1 MIKVTQSKPNTF
13 TLNCNVS
20 KHVVNIVVG
29 DVIAFE
35 VFPEWLEDTVRFNT
49 LIVSHDLLE
58 INFQP
63 EDDVSVI
70 KSTFIT
76 LIASLTEVEE
86 SPNYYLV
93 QRGEFRPQFDETI
106 LKSLDKD
113 YMGSAEFE
121 FGALP
126 RALGRFLSAEDELC
140 WVILK
145 VKKGSQWGKLYA
157 IVRRSQIN
165 KLHKELWDFGKGFTD
180 TKEYVELKHR
190 RSFLF
195 GIDKGLEF
203 IVAVDSKLLRK
214 LVQLAPNSFE
224 VLVENKWI
232 PEGSELNEY
241 WNTLD

>member
-13 TLNCNVS
+13 TLTCNVS

-35 VFPEWLEDTVRFNT
+35 AFPEWLEDTVRFNT

-63 EDDVSVI
+63 DDDVSVI
-70 KSTFIT
+70 KSTFTT

-93 QRGEFRPQFDETI
+93 QRGKFYLQFKETM
-106 LKSLDKD
+106 LKSCDMD
-113 YMGSAEFE
+113 YMGSSEFE

-126 RALGRFLSAEDELC
+126 TTMGRFLSTKDELC

-145 VKKGSQWGKLYA
+145 LKKGTKWDTLYA
-157 IVRRSQIN
+157 IVRKSQVN
-165 KLHKELWDFGKGFTD
+165 KLHKELWDFEKGFAD
-180 TKEYVELKHR
+180 TKEYVTLNDR

-195 GIDKGLEF
+195 GIDEDMEF
-203 IVAVDSKLLRK
+203 IVAVDAKPLRK
-214 LVQLAPNSFE
+214 LKWLAPKSFE
-224 VLVENKWI
+224 VLTLNRWI
-232 PEGSELNEY
+232 PAGAELNEY
-241 WNTLD
+241 WIGL